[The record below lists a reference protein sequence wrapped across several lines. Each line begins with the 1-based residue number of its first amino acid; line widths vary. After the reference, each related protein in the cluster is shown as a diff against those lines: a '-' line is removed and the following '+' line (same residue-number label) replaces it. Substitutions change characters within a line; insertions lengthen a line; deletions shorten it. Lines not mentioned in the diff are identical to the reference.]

1 MPTSINKGTEEP
13 HKNSS
18 ETIELQ
24 GAQPGGHYKMYLFCK
39 SAQISS
45 KSQQEVDLS
54 RKESKVQCTSS
65 SPPLH
70 SAAREGE
77 I

>member
-13 HKNSS
+13 HKNVS

-45 KSQQEVDLS
+45 KSQ
-54 RKESKVQCTSS
+54 
-65 SPPLH
+65 
-70 SAAREGE
+70 REQKL